1 MRDENKLSQTNEPY
15 PNQQQAI
22 DTSDSNGQINL
33 KQIFY
38 KFFLKHWYLYV
49 YTLTLALITAY
60 FYNWYAT
67 PIYYTSCTV
76 LIKDDKKKYNNDDLL
91 SQLNSFNS
99 IGGIENEI
107 GIIRSRTLISKTIE
121 ELELTKS
128 YFLKGDIKTTEVYK
142 DIPIKLNED
151 TLSPSIYSTPLN
163 ISIINSKKFKL
174 TYFSKGKE
182 YIGYYLFD
190 RKIKTTI
197 GKFSID
203 KTESFDD
210 KTFNNLSYDKRNY
223 SIRLNSVELLANNY
237 QSSLK
242 ADPISKQSSMLQ
254 ISIQGPVTAK
264 NEAFLDK
271 ICELYVKKGI
281 DTKNE
286 YAVNTLKFIDEQLEL
301 LTQDIDMNEANVE
314 KFRVT
319 RGITDLG
326 VEATSFLESVKNF
339 DIQISELQVQLS
351 FLDYLEKYVSDGKVM
366 AGSISPGSILVDDP
380 LLKNLVLRLNELENK
395 RKSAL
400 NLSKADN
407 PLMVSMNIEIQNT
420 RAALLEN
427 IKSLRSG
434 LKVSLNEAMSQKGAV
449 QGKLRLLP
457 SAQRELQTMMRGSN
471 IKETLYSYL
480 LQKKAETAILLAST
494 TADNRVID
502 TAKTFLKP
510 LEPVKSL
517 SYSIAVIL
525 GLIFPAL
532 IIYIKDLLNDKIIE
546 RFDVEKITNI
556 PILGMIG
563 LSASKNNLVV
573 SEKPNSHISEAFRS
587 IRTNLQYFNPNS
599 TKNSIM
605 LTSSIS
611 SEGKSF
617 CSVNLAVMLAMSGRK
632 TVLVSCDL
640 RKPKF
645 TIGFDFTSE
654 VGLSNY
660 LIGVA
665 TIDEIIQNTG
675 SIPNLNV
682 ILSGPKPPN
691 SSELIISPKM
701 DELFAILRERYDN
714 IILDTPPIGLITD
727 AMVLSKYTDINIY
740 VVRQGVTRK
749 QHLNFINKL
758 YTEGKIKNTCI
769 ILNAIKAANKS
780 YGYGY
785 EYSYGYG
792 YGYGYG
798 YYEDDATNSSFG
810 STLKSLFKSKK
821 SKKKV

>member
-1 MRDENKLSQTNEPY
+1 
-15 PNQQQAI
+15 
-22 DTSDSNGQINL
+22 
-33 KQIFY
+33 
-38 KFFLKHWYLYV
+38 
-49 YTLTLALITAY
+49 
-60 FYNWYAT
+60 
-67 PIYYTSCTV
+67 
-76 LIKDDKKKYNNDDLL
+76 
-91 SQLNSFNS
+91 
-99 IGGIENEI
+99 
-107 GIIRSRTLISKTIE
+107 
-121 ELELTKS
+121 
-128 YFLKGDIKTTEVYK
+128 
-142 DIPIKLNED
+142 
-151 TLSPSIYSTPLN
+151 
-163 ISIINSKKFKL
+163 
-174 TYFSKGKE
+174 
-182 YIGYYLFD
+182 
-190 RKIKTTI
+190 
-197 GKFSID
+197 
-203 KTESFDD
+203 
-210 KTFNNLSYDKRNY
+210 
-223 SIRLNSVELLANNY
+223 
-237 QSSLK
+237 
-242 ADPISKQSSMLQ
+242 
-254 ISIQGPVTAK
+254 
-264 NEAFLDK
+264 
-271 ICELYVKKGI
+271 
-281 DTKNE
+281 
-286 YAVNTLKFIDEQLEL
+286 
-301 LTQDIDMNEANVE
+301 
-314 KFRVT
+314 
-319 RGITDLG
+319 
-326 VEATSFLESVKNF
+326 
-339 DIQISELQVQLS
+339 
-351 FLDYLEKYVSDGKVM
+351 
-366 AGSISPGSILVDDP
+366 
-380 LLKNLVLRLNELENK
+380 
-395 RKSAL
+395 
-400 NLSKADN
+400 
-407 PLMVSMNIEIQNT
+407 
-420 RAALLEN
+420 
-427 IKSLRSG
+427 
-434 LKVSLNEAMSQKGAV
+434 
-449 QGKLRLLP
+449 
-457 SAQRELQTMMRGSN
+457 
-471 IKETLYSYL
+471 
-480 LQKKAETAILLAST
+480 
-494 TADNRVID
+494 
-502 TAKTFLKP
+502 
-510 LEPVKSL
+510 
-517 SYSIAVIL
+517 
-525 GLIFPAL
+525 
-532 IIYIKDLLNDKIIE
+532 
-546 RFDVEKITNI
+546 
-556 PILGMIG
+556 MIG

-691 SSELIISPKM
+691 PSELIISPKM